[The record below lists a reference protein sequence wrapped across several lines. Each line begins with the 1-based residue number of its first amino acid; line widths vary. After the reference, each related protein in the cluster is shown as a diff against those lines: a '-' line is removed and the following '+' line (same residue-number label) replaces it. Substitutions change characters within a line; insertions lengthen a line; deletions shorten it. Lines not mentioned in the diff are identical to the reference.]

1 MAERPSP
8 GTRSSASRGHEMSEI
23 RNVKLELLRSGPANN
38 QLLSPLTPYMAL
50 CGADG
55 PVTVTIPFE
64 HGQLLT
70 RLDRLRY
77 EIEGREVPP
86 SQREAEAREIGEALG
101 RVLSQVPGLLSEL
114 SSARDEQRELVHLRL
129 SMGAYELA
137 LVPFELAIAQDGYP
151 GSGSPL

>member
-1 MAERPSP
+1 M
-8 GTRSSASRGHEMSEI
+8 GEI

-38 QLLSPLTPYMAL
+38 QLLSPLTPYLAL

-55 PVTVTIPFE
+55 PVTVTMPFE

-77 EIEGREVPP
+77 EIEGREVAP

-101 RVLSQVPGLLSEL
+101 RVLAQVPG
-114 SSARDEQRELVHLRL
+114 SSP
-129 SMGAYELA
+129 S
-137 LVPFELAIAQDGYP
+137 
-151 GSGSPL
+151 

>member
-1 MAERPSP
+1 
-8 GTRSSASRGHEMSEI
+8 MSEI

-70 RLDRLRY
+70 RLDRL
-77 EIEGREVPP
+77 
-86 SQREAEAREIGEALG
+86 
-101 RVLSQVPGLLSEL
+101 LSEM

-151 GSGSPL
+151 GSGSPLLLQ